1 MSNNGNID
9 IELLAGLD
17 VNASEQEI
25 RRAIAI
31 IQSRLKGNTASIKID
46 ADFDDKAIKDTLNKL
61 QTILKT
67 KNLSIDTQDSIRQI
81 QREVTAMMNVA
92 TSANKAA
99 KEKLEFTNANRRVER
114 SAKASAEAITA
125 ERDAMNSL
133 GNVDDILNRI
143 NAQCRQTNNV
153 FQQFGVTLRE
163 AFTAYTAANLLQDAI
178 REIINSGREAVDT
191 VKELNDAA
199 TSLRMATGGSMEYV
213 KALVQQYNAM
223 GQELGAITTSVSD
236 AADAWLRQG
245 HTVADTNELI
255 KDSMMLSKIA
265 AIDSADSTKYL
276 TSVMQGYRVAAEDVV
291 DIVSKLSAVDLESAT
306 DAAGLAEAMS
316 RTSESARIAGISMD
330 RLIGMVATTGEITQ
344 KSMSSIGESVKTI
357 LSRVRDVKDGKLS
370 IIGDDGEVENIS
382 NVEIVL
388 NQLGIKLRESNL
400 EFRNFQ
406 DVLDDVAASWGNYSS
421 VQKAAIAKA
430 FSGVRNQ
437 ENFLV
442 MMEHWDKVKEYTD
455 IAANSQG
462 VAEEKFGYY
471 LESLEAKTNALKA
484 SLENL
489 AATTIS
495 DELYGSILD
504 VTKGM
509 VDATA
514 ASGVLKGALA
524 GLATAGSIYAFE
536 HLAGYLNDAIHSFA
550 NLNEA
555 MNMVN
560 TAGTVNLNRLI
571 DLTSGLSQS
580 QTRLLLST
588 NNLNDAQR
596 IAILRAQ
603 GMSVAEARLQ
613 LQTWGVTA
621 AQQGAAASTL
631 TFSSAMRGLYL
642 TLAANPLFV
651 VATAVTLGVTLW
663 GKYKSAQEEAAQA
676 AEQSRQKYDTLAD
689 EVSSL
694 NTELETTKQRLEELN
709 AIGLDNLSLVEQ
721 EEYDKLIKT
730 NDELQR
736 ELRIK
741 EALAKVALQEAAQ
754 TSSAALAQE
763 SQNSIGQADNY
774 GNSKKVDNITYLEE
788 LVDRAERQ
796 RELMEDAKAELMAFE
811 DSWTGTDIDMVKS
824 KDWQYLN
831 DVLTNAEDAIGKT
844 ESSISSAYEAIETDA
859 KGLVDSFGNV
869 VDGYE
874 DMYSRVEG
882 VRNRVDTYFNPESKE
897 TTKASL
903 EAQFGKTKVSM
914 LSDKDL
920 GIAYSIRNIGDMD
933 FDDLKQAIADVK
945 KEADENIEIKVS
957 TATFLSDLEQ
967 LSEGFDQL
975 DSIYSDI
982 KDKGDF
988 DFGSL
993 IDEKFVSTFGSYT
1006 EQYQKFVDV
1015 VSKSPTDIKACQ
1027 SAFDDLVSAWF
1038 YGQEPL
1044 KNITDET
1051 YDLTVAWLKQQGVA
1065 NAVEIADYA
1074 LAQSKTAAWLAGQ
1087 DLTQIT
1093 AEEIEKFYEENEAA
1107 GITKSGLYQ
1116 LQIQMIQTNQTG
1128 LSFEQQIGALQRLA
1142 INAGVASDAISN
1154 IFSKSPSV
1162 RRENMLMANAEGMS
1176 YEDYT
1181 LKRTSN
1187 AVSYQIQKTLKDLN
1201 NSAPKINYGG
1211 GSKSNAASKSG
1222 GSGGSKGSSSSKEKY
1237 VAEIDKYKD
1246 LTDAV
1251 DEVETKIKQLDQVY
1265 DHTDSL
1271 EGQIALKDKLIGLY
1285 KEEQDALTALN
1296 NARDKEISQ
1305 NVKDLR
1311 AVGFKI
1317 EYDPKTDN
1325 LKIKNREYLNSLSQD
1340 TIQKYEKL
1348 LKATEDLN
1356 DANKESAEKWTEL
1369 TYSIADVGKEITE
1382 LRIKQYDSFVRDK
1395 EHLLDLLG
1403 NRKDTIGMDLSVY
1416 DDLMKGTLRTWQYLV
1431 KDGYEKNKEQI
1442 QDLEKTWMDYYDA
1455 RIEREKEILEKQ
1467 LDDHDKAL
1475 DAVLDFIDDQLDGL
1489 DDQIDAL
1496 KKINDERRE
1505 ALELQKAQIALDK
1518 ARNQK
1523 TRKVLRKGKGYVYE
1537 ADEDAIREAE
1547 ENIAE
1552 KQYEASVK
1560 QLENQKENLEELKKV
1575 WSEIPDLFEKY
1586 QNELLASQILGAD
1599 WEQKILDGRE
1609 DTYEDFKDAYFDLQ
1623 EEIQNKSDEL
1633 ENHMNQSYINMVEI
1647 FRKMAD
1653 LYGNM
1658 NNISGKSWYVNKD
1671 GKAPSQAQVGDIIYT
1686 KGGTYQITNKDENGK
1701 FTSTKLDDK
1710 STDIKD
1716 GMWGTLASNS
1726 NAQLSKAIGSNTL
1739 SNQNIVDTAN
1749 DQIDSIYESITGMEV
1764 VGKYLA
1770 NNTYFTQEEINTLA
1784 KHMGITDLNT
1794 GAMNTNVIATDANTD
1809 SQDENTASLNNATGA
1824 MDNLSV
1830 AVKNMAYAQAQADA
1844 YNTNANMKEG
1854 VSNEKWLK
1862 YWDDV
1867 LNFSDKTG
1875 LLTQEEVNNALAQRN
1890 KYQELV
1896 NQEKAI
1902 QDMVNGVTGSTLK
1915 VDLSD
1920 EDKEIIKSLQDAYN
1934 TAKAA
1939 GNEQGMELAHQLAEA
1954 VRNGFDISPI
1964 TSKPDYKLSDTTYTG
1979 GASAGTGNKSN
1990 LQKDYEWELSK
2001 AKEFG
2006 ASKDYIS
2013 RLENA
2018 IARETYGS
2026 GSKIDTYTD
2035 EFGRTSTIINAAD
2048 KSELNMSADDLKNR
2062 YDAGWR
2068 PVNDGMDKLGG
2079 NLKETNNTLSD
2090 NSDAMY
2096 DNTDTTDRNTDA
2108 TEKQTAAL
2116 EKGID
2121 VNVNVSGG
2129 IYSDDSSGGSGGKRG
2144 SSVTDSAEYK
2154 QYKYAYDLAKSQ
2166 GNETAAKIAKDNMDR
2181 LSSSSSKNSSRTETT
2196 NNSNGGKTVRTSN
2209 GSKTTVTTYNKD
2221 GSVKS
2226 SYTTTSARA
2235 KVKKKAK
2242 GGHNLVE
2249 DIYNVDEYGRKELLI
2264 QPTTGRYVHLSQGS
2278 TVIPADATKNL
2289 WDFGENPTQ
2298 YMENTLKRLNNNL
2311 SVGGET
2317 INHYHIQELSL
2328 PNVVDGKEFW
2338 ENMTQNLPND
2348 AAQWAHIRR

>member
-1 MSNNGNID
+1 MSNGNID

-31 IQSRLKGNTASIKID
+31 IQSRLRSGNAASIKID
-46 ADFDDKAIKDTLNKL
+46 ANFDDKAIKDTLNKL

-67 KNLSIDTQDSIRQI
+67 KNLSIDTQNSIRQI
-81 QREVTAMMNVA
+81 QKEATAMMDVA

-99 KEKLEFTNANRRVER
+99 KEKLEFTNVNRRVEQ
-114 SAKASAEAITA
+114 SARDSADAIER

-178 REIINSGREAVDT
+178 REIINSGREAVGT

-199 TSLRMATGGSMEYV
+199 TSLRMATGGSAEYV
-213 KALVQQYNAM
+213 KALVEQYNSL

-245 HTVADTNELI
+245 HSVADTNELI
-255 KDSMMLSKIA
+255 KDSLMLSKIA

-276 TSVMQGYRVAAEDVV
+276 TSMMQGYRVAAEDVV

-316 RTSESARIAGISMD
+316 RTSESARMAGISMD
-330 RLIGMVATTGEITQ
+330 RLIGMTAAVGEVTQ
-344 KSMSSIGESVKTI
+344 KSMSSIGESYKTI
-357 LSRVRDVKDGKLS
+357 FSRMRDIKDGKLS
-370 IIGDDGEVENIS
+370 VVSDDGEVENIS

-388 NQLGIKLRESNL
+388 NELGIKLRESNS

-406 DVLDDVAASWGNYSS
+406 DVLDEVAASWDNYSS

-430 FSGVRNQ
+430 FSGVRQQ
-437 ENFLV
+437 ENFAVL
-442 MMEHWDKVKEYTD
+442 MSHYAKVKEYTD

-524 GLATAGSIYAFE
+524 GLATAGSIYTFE
-536 HLAGYLNDAIHSFA
+536 HLAGYLNDATHSFA
-550 NLNEA
+550 NLSEA

-560 TAGTVNLNRLI
+560 SNTAGTINLNRLI

-613 LQTWGVTA
+613 LQTWGITA
-621 AQQGAAASTL
+621 AQQGATASTL
-631 TFSSAMRGLYL
+631 IFSGAMRGLYL
-642 TLAANPLFV
+642 TLTANPLFV

-676 AEQSRQKYDTLAD
+676 AENAKQKYDTLAD

-694 NTELETTKQRLEELN
+694 NTELETTQQRLKELN
-709 AIGLDNLSLVEQ
+709 AIGVDNLSLVEQ
-721 EEYDKLIKT
+721 EEYDKLVQT
-730 NDELQR
+730 NNELER

-741 EALAKVALQEAAQ
+741 EALAKVAAQEAAQ
-754 TSSAALAQE
+754 ASADALSKK
-763 SQNSIGQADNY
+763 SQNSTVQTDDF
-774 GNSKKVDNITYLEE
+774 GNAKKVDSIDYLDE
-788 LVDRAERQ
+788 LVERAERQ
-796 RELMEDAKAELMAFE
+796 KQMLADARAELTAFE
-811 DSWTGTDIDMVKS
+811 DSWTGNDIDMVKS

-831 DVLTNAEDAIGKT
+831 DVLTNAEDAVGKT
-844 ESSISSAYEAIETDA
+844 ESSISTAYEAIETDA

-874 DMYSRVEG
+874 DMYSRIEW
-882 VRNRVDTYFNPESKE
+882 VRDRVDTYFNPEPKE

-903 EAQFGKTKVSM
+903 ESQFGKNQIST
-914 LSDKDL
+914 LSDEDIE
-920 GIAYSIRNIGDMD
+920 IAYTIRDIGDMD
-933 FDDLKQAIADVK
+933 FNALKQAISDAK
-945 KEADENIEIKVS
+945 KEADEPIEVKTDVKS
-957 TATFLSDLEQ
+957 TIEAVKKLSG
-967 LSEGFDQL
+967 GFDKL
-975 DSIYSDI
+975 SAIYADI
-982 KDKGDF
+982 KNKGDF
-988 DFGSL
+988 DYGSL
-993 IDEKFVSTFGSYT
+993 IDKD
-1006 EQYQKFVDV
+1006 FVDTF
-1015 VSKSPTDIKACQ
+1015 SAYKNEYNSFIETISESPTNIEACK
-1027 SAFDDLVSAWF
+1027 SAFDDLVSAWIN
-1038 YGQEPL
+1038 GSGVLDNVTEENKSL
-1044 KNITDET
+1044 IVTMLE
-1051 YDLTVAWLKQQGVA
+1051 AQGVG
-1065 NAVEIADYA
+1065 NASVLVDSA
-1074 LAQSKTAAWLAGQ
+1074 LAKSKEEAFFATN
-1087 DLTQIT
+1087 DLKEGTV
-1093 AEEIEKFYEENEAA
+1093 EEIQALLDEAEAA
-1107 GITKSGLYQ
+1107 GFTESSMYDLAVAVATADDSP
-1116 LQIQMIQTNQTG
+1116 LT
-1128 LSFEQQIGALQRLA
+1128 FEQQINAIYDIADAAGLAKSALDSLITA
-1142 INAGVASDAISN
+1142 APADPSSIDLGSWSDAVKNGTLDEWTKRQQTKNQLQNVKDAFYEWRKQNKLTYTPPSAN
-1154 IFSKSPSV
+1154 YTGGAKSS
-1162 RRENMLMANAEGMS
+1162 
-1176 YEDYT
+1176 
-1181 LKRTSN
+1181 
-1187 AVSYQIQKTLKDLN
+1187 
-1201 NSAPKINYGG
+1201 
-1211 GSKSNAASKSG
+1211 GS
-1222 GSGGSKGSSSSKEKY
+1222 GSKGSSSSKDPY
-1237 VAEIDKYKD
+1237 VADIDKYKE
-1246 LTDAV
+1246 LSDAV
-1251 DEVETKIKQLDQVY
+1251 DEVETKIKHLNQVY
-1265 DHTDSL
+1265 DHTDSIS
-1271 EGQIALKDKLIGLY
+1271 GQIALKDELIGLY

-1296 NARDKEISQ
+1296 NARDKEIAK
-1305 NVKDLR
+1305 NVQDLR
-1311 AVGFKI
+1311 AVGFQI
-1317 EYDPKTDN
+1317 EYDPKSDN
-1325 LKIKNREYLNSLSQD
+1325 LKIKNREHLNDLSQK
-1340 TIQKYEKL
+1340 TIQKYEELIK
-1348 LKATEDLN
+1348 KTEELN
-1356 DANKESAEKWTEL
+1356 DANKESAEKWREL
-1369 TYSIADVGKEITE
+1369 TFSIADVGKEITE
-1382 LRIKQYDSFVRDK
+1382 LRINQYDEYIRDK
-1395 EHLLDLLG
+1395 EHLLDLLS

-1416 DDLMKGTLRTWQYLV
+1416 DGLMKSTLKTWQYLV
-1431 KDGYEKNKEQI
+1431 DDGYEKNKEQI

-1455 RIEREKEILEKQ
+1455 RIKREQEILEKQ
-1467 LDDHDKAL
+1467 LDDHDRAL

-1496 KKINDERRE
+1496 KKINDERKE

-1560 QLENQKENLEELKKV
+1560 QLEKQKENLEELKKV

-1586 QNELLASQILGAD
+1586 QNELLASQILGAN

-1609 DTYEDFKDAYFDLQ
+1609 DAYEDFKDAYFDLQ
-1623 EEIQNKSDEL
+1623 EEIKDKSDEL

-1653 LYGNM
+1653 LYGNT
-1658 NNISGKSWYVNKD
+1658 NNITSGKSWYVNKD
-1671 GKAPSQAQVGDIIYT
+1671 GKAPSQAQVWDIIYT
-1686 KGGTYQITNKDENGK
+1686 KGGTYQITGKDENGK
-1701 FTSTKLDDK
+1701 FTSKKLDDK

-1716 GMWGTLASNS
+1716 GMWGTLVSDS
-1726 NAQLSKAIGSNTL
+1726 NAQLGKAIGSNTL

-1749 DQIDSIYESITGMEV
+1749 KQIDTMFENITGMDV
-1764 VGKYLA
+1764 VSNYLA
-1770 NNTYFTQEEINTLA
+1770 NNTFFTQEEINTLA
-1784 KHMGITDLNT
+1784 KQMGITDLNT
-1794 GAMNTNVIATDANTD
+1794 GAVNLNVDATDVNTD
-1809 SQDENTASLNNATGA
+1809 SQNENTDSLNNATDA
-1824 MDNLSV
+1824 IDNLSV
-1830 AVKNMAYAQAQADA
+1830 AVANMAYAQAEADA
-1844 YNTNANMKEG
+1844 YNTANNMKEG

-1867 LNFSDKTG
+1867 LNFSDRTG

-1890 KYQELV
+1890 RYQELV
-1896 NQEKAI
+1896 NQEKAV
-1902 QDMVNGVTGSTLK
+1902 QDMINGVTGSTIK
-1915 VDLSD
+1915 VDLSE
-1920 EDKEIIKSLQDAYN
+1920 EDKRIIASLQDSYN
-1934 TAKAA
+1934 IAKAA
-1939 GNEQGMELAHQLAEA
+1939 GNKEGMELAHQLAEA
-1954 VRNGFDISPI
+1954 VRNGFDISPSI
-1964 TSKPDYKLSDTTYTG
+1964 TTKSDYQLSDTTYTG
-1979 GASAGTGNKSN
+1979 GASASTGNKSN
-1990 LQKDYEWELSK
+1990 LQKDYEWQLSK

-2035 EFGRTSTIINAAD
+2035 EYGRTSTIINAAD
-2048 KSELNMSADDLKNR
+2048 KSELNMSAEDLKNR

-2079 NLKETNNTLSD
+2079 NLKETNDTLSD

-2096 DNTDTTDRNTDA
+2096 DSSDKIDGSADKIVDSNNNVVGKLDS
-2108 TEKQTAAL
+2108 L
-2116 EKGID
+2116 ENAIS
-2121 VNVNVSGG
+2121 NANFGG
-2129 IYSDDSSGGSGGKRG
+2129 GYSNGETSSGGSSGSNRKGG
-2144 SSVTDSAEYK
+2144 SSDPTKGMSAEDKARYNNLK
-2154 QYKYAYDLAKSQ
+2154 TTAAIAERNGNTAIKNAAKSQ
-2166 GNETAAKIAKDNMDR
+2166 MADIADK
-2181 LSSSSSKNSSRTETT
+2181 
-2196 NNSNGGKTVRTSN
+2196 
-2209 GSKTTVTTYNKD
+2209 Y
-2221 GSVKS
+2221 
-2226 SYTTTSARA
+2226 
-2235 KVKKKAK
+2235 KKKAK
-2242 GGHNLVE
+2242 GGRNLVD
-2249 DIYNVDEYGRKELLI
+2249 DIYNVDEYGKKELII
-2264 QPTTGRYVHLSQGS
+2264 QPTTGRLVHLSYGS
-2278 TVIPADATKNL
+2278 DVIPADVTKNL

-2298 YMENTLKRLNNNL
+2298 YMESMIKKINYKLNT
-2311 SVGGET
+2311 GGGVV
-2317 INHYHIQELSL
+2317 NHYHIQELSL

-2348 AAQWAHIRR
+2348 AAQWSSTRR

>member
-1 MSNNGNID
+1 M
-9 IELLAGLD
+9 LAGLD

-31 IQSRLKGNTASIKID
+31 IRSRLRSGNAASIKID
-46 ADFDDKAIKDTLNKL
+46 ANFDDKAIKDTLNKL

-67 KNLSIDTQDSIRQI
+67 KNLSIDTQNSIRQI
-81 QREVTAMMNVA
+81 QKEATAMMDVA
-92 TSANKAA
+92 TSANKAS
-99 KEKLEFTNANRRVER
+99 KEKLEFTNANRRVEQ
-114 SAKASAEAITA
+114 SARDSADAIER

-199 TSLRMATGGSMEYV
+199 TSLRMATGGSAEYV
-213 KALVQQYNAM
+213 KALVEQYNSL

-245 HTVADTNELI
+245 HSVADTNELI

-265 AIDSADSTKYL
+265 SLDAADSTKYL
-276 TSVMQGYRVAAEDVV
+276 TSMMQGYRVAAEDVV
-291 DIVSKLSAVDLESAT
+291 NIVSKLSAVDLESAT

-316 RTSESARIAGISMD
+316 RTSESARMAGISMD
-330 RLIGMVATTGEITQ
+330 RLIGMTAAVGEVTQ
-344 KSMSSIGESVKTI
+344 KSMSSIGESYKTI
-357 LSRVRDVKDGKLS
+357 FSRMRDIKDGKLS
-370 IIGDDGEVENIS
+370 VVSDDGEVENIS

-388 NQLGIKLRESNL
+388 NELGIKLRESNS

-406 DVLDDVAASWGNYSS
+406 DVLDEVAASWDNYSS

-430 FSGVRNQ
+430 FSGVRQQ
-437 ENFLV
+437 ENFAVL
-442 MMEHWDKVKEYTD
+442 MSHYAKVKEYTD

-495 DELYGSILD
+495 DKLYGSILD
-504 VTKGM
+504 TTKGM

-524 GLATAGSIYAFE
+524 GLATAGSVYTFE
-536 HLAGYLNDAIHSFA
+536 HLAGYLNDATHSFA
-550 NLNEA
+550 NLSEA

-560 TAGTVNLNRLI
+560 NNTAGTINLNRLI

-603 GMSVAEARLQ
+603 GMSAAEARLQ
-613 LQTWGVTA
+613 LQTWGITA
-621 AQQGAAASTL
+621 AQQGATAATL

-651 VATAVTLGVTLW
+651 VTAAVTLGVTLW
-663 GKYKSAQEEAAQA
+663 SKYKSAQEEAAQA
-676 AEQSRQKYDTLAD
+676 AENARQKYETLAD

-694 NTELETTKQRLEELN
+694 NTELETTQQRLEELN
-709 AIGLDNLSLVEQ
+709 AIGLENLSLVEK

-754 TSSAALAQE
+754 TSSAALAKE

-831 DVLTNAEDAIGKT
+831 DVLTNAEDSIGKT

-874 DMYSRVEG
+874 DMYRRVEG
-882 VRNRVDTYFNPESKE
+882 VRNRVDTYFNQEPKE

-914 LSDKDL
+914 LSDEDL

-933 FDDLKQAIADVK
+933 FDDLKQAIADAK
-945 KEADENIEIKVS
+945 IEADENIEIKVS

-967 LSEGFDQL
+967 LSDGFDKI
-975 DSIYSDI
+975 DSIYADI
-982 KDKGDF
+982 VDKGDF

-993 IDEKFVSTFGSYT
+993 IDEDFISTFGSYT
-1006 EQYQKFVDV
+1006 EQYEKFVDV

-1051 YDLTVAWLKQQGVA
+1051 YDLTVAWLKQNGVA
-1065 NAVEIADYA
+1065 NANEVATSALTRKKEEAFFATNDLTDASTDEINALLAEAKASKLSESAIYKLRLALITANDSKLDFSQQIEAIKNMGLQAGVTAAQISAMNAVTNANAQVKMYASGSARRLTNSGKVKDSELAGMTGQLTAQAQATVAKQAAKEMYAAIADIA
-1074 LAQSKTAAWLAGQ
+1074 SQPIDFS
-1087 DLTQIT
+1087 
-1093 AEEIEKFYEENEAA
+1093 
-1107 GITKSGLYQ
+1107 GIDYSP
-1116 LQIQMIQTNQTG
+1116 
-1128 LSFEQQIGALQRLA
+1128 
-1142 INAGVASDAISN
+1142 
-1154 IFSKSPSV
+1154 KSPS
-1162 RRENMLMANAEGMS
+1162 
-1176 YEDYT
+1176 
-1181 LKRTSN
+1181 
-1187 AVSYQIQKTLKDLN
+1187 
-1201 NSAPKINYGG
+1201 
-1211 GSKSNAASKSG
+1211 
-1222 GSGGSKGSSSSKEKY
+1222 GSGSGSKGSSSTKDPY
-1237 VAEIDKYKD
+1237 VADIDKYKE
-1246 LTDAV
+1246 LSDAV
-1251 DEVETKIKQLDQVY
+1251 DEVETKLKHLDQVY
-1265 DHTDSL
+1265 SHTDNIN
-1271 EGQIALKDKLIGLY
+1271 ERIALKEAEIKLY

-1296 NARDKEISQ
+1296 SARDKEIAK
-1305 NVKDLR
+1305 NVQDLR

-1317 EYDPKTDN
+1317 EYDPKSDN
-1325 LKIKNREYLNSLSQD
+1325 LKIKNREYLNKIAQD
-1340 TIQKYEKL
+1340 DIQKTEKL
-1348 LKATEDLN
+1348 IKATEELN
-1356 DANKESAEKWTEL
+1356 DANKESAEKWREL
-1369 TYSIADVGKEITE
+1369 TFSIADVGKEITE
-1382 LRIKQYDSFVRDK
+1382 LRINQYDEYIRDK
-1395 EHLLDLLG
+1395 EHLLDLLS

-1416 DDLMKGTLRTWQYLV
+1416 DGLMKSTLKTWQYLV
-1431 KDGYEKNKEQI
+1431 DDGYEKNKEQI

-1455 RIEREKEILEKQ
+1455 RIKREQEILEKQ
-1467 LDDHDKAL
+1467 LDDHDRAL

-1496 KKINDERRE
+1496 KKINDERKE

-1560 QLENQKENLEELKKV
+1560 QLEKQKENLEELKKV

-1586 QNELLASQILGAD
+1586 QNELLASQILGAN

-1609 DTYEDFKDAYFDLQ
+1609 DAYEDFKDAYFDLQ
-1623 EEIQNKSDEL
+1623 EEIKDKSDEL

-1653 LYGNM
+1653 LYGNT
-1658 NNISGKSWYVNKD
+1658 NNITSGKSWYVNKD
-1671 GKAPSQAQVGDIIYT
+1671 GKAPSQAQVWDIIYT
-1686 KGGTYQITNKDENGK
+1686 KGGTYQITGKDENGK
-1701 FTSTKLDDK
+1701 FTSKKLDDK

-1716 GMWGTLASNS
+1716 GMWGTLVSDS
-1726 NAQLSKAIGSNTL
+1726 NAQLGKAIGSNTL

-1749 DQIDSIYESITGMEV
+1749 KQIDTMFENITGMDV
-1764 VGKYLA
+1764 VSNYLA
-1770 NNTYFTQEEINTLA
+1770 NNTFFTQEEINTLA
-1784 KHMGITDLNT
+1784 KQMGITDLNT
-1794 GAMNTNVIATDANTD
+1794 GAVNLNVDATDVNTD
-1809 SQDENTASLNNATGA
+1809 SQNENTDSLNNATDA
-1824 MDNLSV
+1824 IDNLSV
-1830 AVKNMAYAQAQADA
+1830 AVANMAYAQAEADA
-1844 YNTNANMKEG
+1844 YNTANNMKEG

-1867 LNFSDKTG
+1867 LNFSDRTG
-1875 LLTQEEVNNALAQRN
+1875 LLTQEEANNALAQRN
-1890 KYQELV
+1890 RYQELV
-1896 NQEKAI
+1896 NQEQAVK
-1902 QDMVNGVTGSTLK
+1902 DMVNGVTSSTLK
-1915 VDLSD
+1915 VELSE
-1920 EDKEIIKSLQDAYN
+1920 EDKRIIASLQDSYN
-1934 TAKAA
+1934 IAKAA
-1939 GNEQGMELAHQLAEA
+1939 GNKEGMELAHQLAEA
-1954 VRNGFDISPI
+1954 VRNGFDISPSI
-1964 TSKPDYKLSDTTYTG
+1964 TTKPDYKLSDTTYTG
-1979 GASAGTGNKSN
+1979 GVSASTGNKSN
-1990 LQKDYEWELSK
+1990 LQKDYEWQLSK

-2035 EFGRTSTIINAAD
+2035 EYGRTSTIINAAD
-2048 KSELNMSADDLKNR
+2048 KSELNMSAEDLKNR

-2079 NLKETNNTLSD
+2079 NLKETNDTLSD

-2096 DNTDTTDRNTDA
+2096 DSSDKIDGSADKIVDSNNNVVGKLDSLENAISNANFGGGYSSGSNRKGGSSDPTKGMSAEDKARYNNLKT
-2108 TEKQTAAL
+2108 TAA
-2116 EKGID
+2116 I
-2121 VNVNVSGG
+2121 
-2129 IYSDDSSGGSGGKRG
+2129 
-2144 SSVTDSAEYK
+2144 AERNGNTAIK
-2154 QYKYAYDLAKSQ
+2154 NAAKSQ
-2166 GNETAAKIAKDNMDR
+2166 MADIADK
-2181 LSSSSSKNSSRTETT
+2181 
-2196 NNSNGGKTVRTSN
+2196 
-2209 GSKTTVTTYNKD
+2209 Y
-2221 GSVKS
+2221 
-2226 SYTTTSARA
+2226 
-2235 KVKKKAK
+2235 KKKAK
-2242 GGHNLVE
+2242 GGHNLVD
-2249 DIYNVDEYGRKELLI
+2249 DIYNVDEYGKKELII
-2264 QPTTGRYVHLSQGS
+2264 QPATGRLVHLSYGS
-2278 TVIPADATKNL
+2278 DVIPADVSQNL

-2298 YMENTLKRLNNNL
+2298 YMESMIKKINYKLNT
-2311 SVGGET
+2311 GGGVV
-2317 INHYHIQELSL
+2317 NHYHIQELSL

-2338 ENMTQNLPND
+2338 ENMTQNLPNE
-2348 AAQWAHIRR
+2348 AAQWSSTRR